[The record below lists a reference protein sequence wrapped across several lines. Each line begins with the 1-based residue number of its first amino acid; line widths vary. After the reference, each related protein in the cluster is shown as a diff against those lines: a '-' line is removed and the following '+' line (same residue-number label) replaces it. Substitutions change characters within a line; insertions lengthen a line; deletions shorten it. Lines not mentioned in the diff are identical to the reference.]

1 MSRRVLILALMFCP
15 SVLAAQQ
22 NIRQVDFKNFTYP
35 LTGHL
40 LGHDSLEWLDTATH
54 SATNRKSIHLVDGSQ
69 LTKTSS
75 VTVDGKEYG
84 QYEGFT
90 FESVSYGDA
99 MGDGKEEAIVVLM
112 YQTGGTQTTNYVYV
126 YSPGEHGPKLLTY
139 CHTGNRSHAGLY
151 GVYQRNGLLVF
162 ELLDP
167 ARASAEC
174 CSSGLLISSYKWQN
188 GVFKLVGPIERRT
201 LPAPQEQPAK

>member
-1 MSRRVLILALMFCP
+1 MLALMLCS
-15 SVLAAQQ
+15 SVLVAQQ
-22 NIRQVDFKNFTYP
+22 NVRQVDFKNFTYP
-35 LTGHL
+35 LSGHL
-40 LGHDSLEWLDTATH
+40 LGHDSLEWLDSPAH
-54 SATNRKSIHLVDGSQ
+54 SAINRKTIHLVDGSQ

-75 VTVDGKEYG
+75 VMVNGKEYG

-99 MGDGKEEAIVVLM
+99 MGDGKEEANVVLM

-126 YSPGEHGPKLLTY
+126 YGLGEHGPKLLAY

-151 GVYQRNGLLVF
+151 GVHARNGLLVF

-174 CSSGLLISSYKWQN
+174 CSSGLLISTYEWQN
-188 GVFKLVGPIERRT
+188 GAFKLAGPIEQRT
-201 LPAPQEQPAK
+201 LPPPQEHPDK